1 MENLKSNSWLI
12 DSKCGECFRK
22 EMKCCLQQMEVC
34 KFSFHFRA
42 RITVSG
48 DEGKCISCRVKDM
61 NRITELRKQ
70 AEYRGQQQ
78 EHFRVKVKFM

>member
-1 MENLKSNSWLI
+1 MDSDERKEKKWKQMENLKSNSWLI

-34 KFSFHFRA
+34 KFFLHIRA

-48 DEGKCISCRVKDM
+48 SGSE
-61 NRITELRKQ
+61 TE
-70 AEYRGQQQ
+70 E
-78 EHFRVKVKFM
+78 

>member
-22 EMKCCLQQMEVC
+22 EMKGCLQQMEAC
-34 KFSFHFRA
+34 KFFLRIRA

-48 DEGKCISCRVKDM
+48 SVSK
-61 NRITELRKQ
+61 TE
-70 AEYRGQQQ
+70 E
-78 EHFRVKVKFM
+78 

>member
-12 DSKCGECFRK
+12 DSKRGEFFRK

-34 KFSFHFRA
+34 KFFLHFSA

-48 DEGKCISCRVKDM
+48 SVWETK
-61 NRITELRKQ
+61 E
-70 AEYRGQQQ
+70 
-78 EHFRVKVKFM
+78 